1 MFVSFQVAGD
11 PSRKDETMS
20 REYRSDAVGD
30 VVSVSQEYRRFEDED
45 DGWGGFGGGG
55 SSSGDSDGFSDRTS
69 SIRRM
74 LEEEDEDEDEDPYG
88 SDEGEGGGGGGGSL
102 PFYDRSPGEV
112 YTIQEEE
119 EEDSVQV
126 VSSSSSAWDGEL
138 LNPDTASSLIRWRGT
153 THQQPKRNTSQPPP
167 TTIPGMPG
175 CFSELCCLGAVPP
188 LLCAS
193 ICFFSLSYYLSIS
206 LSLFLLP
213 PICCQLYLSL
223 PKPANENVCLPSF
236 LLHYFNKE
244 WTNKKNQPVW
254 FRVKSF
260 MHSYKYI
267 FKHFIIL
274 F

>member
-1 MFVSFQVAGD
+1 MLFFFQVAGD

-30 VVSVSQEYRRFEDED
+30 VVSVSQEYRRFVDED

-88 SDEGEGGGGGGGSL
+88 SDEGEGGGGGGSL

-153 THQQPKRNTSQPPP
+153 THQQSKRNTSQPPP
-167 TTIPGMPG
+167 TNQPP
-175 CFSELCCLGAVPP
+175 SPECLDVFLNSVVLGLY
-188 LLCAS
+188 LLFCVHPS
-193 ICFFSLSYYLSIS
+193 VFSLLLSLYLSVSIS
-206 LSLFLLP
+206 LSSFTHLLP
-213 PICCQLYLSL
+213 IIS
-223 PKPANENVCLPSF
+223 V
-236 LLHYFNKE
+236 
-244 WTNKKNQPVW
+244 T
-254 FRVKSF
+254 
-260 MHSYKYI
+260 
-267 FKHFIIL
+267 FKAGE
-274 F
+274 

>member
-1 MFVSFQVAGD
+1 MFVSLQVAGD

-88 SDEGEGGGGGGGSL
+88 SDEGEGGGGGGGGL

-153 THQQPKRNTSQPPP
+153 NNQKKKHVTTTNHQP
-167 TTIPGMPG
+167 TTNHPRNAWM
-175 CFSELCCLGAVPP
+175 
-188 LLCAS
+188 
-193 ICFFSLSYYLSIS
+193 FF
-206 LSLFLLP
+206 
-213 PICCQLYLSL
+213 
-223 PKPANENVCLPSF
+223 
-236 LLHYFNKE
+236 
-244 WTNKKNQPVW
+244 
-254 FRVKSF
+254 
-260 MHSYKYI
+260 
-267 FKHFIIL
+267 
-274 F
+274 

>member
-1 MFVSFQVAGD
+1 
-11 PSRKDETMS
+11 MS

-45 DGWGGFGGGG
+45 DGWGGFGGG

-88 SDEGEGGGGGGGSL
+88 SDEGEGGGGGSL

-126 VSSSSSAWDGEL
+126 VSSSSTAWDGEL

-153 THQQPKRNTSQPPP
+153 P
-167 TTIPGMPG
+167 TT
-175 CFSELCCLGAVPP
+175 
-188 LLCAS
+188 
-193 ICFFSLSYYLSIS
+193 
-206 LSLFLLP
+206 
-213 PICCQLYLSL
+213 
-223 PKPANENVCLPSF
+223 
-236 LLHYFNKE
+236 NKE
-244 WTNKKNQPVW
+244 HVTTTSNHHHPRNAWM
-254 FRVKSF
+254 FF
-260 MHSYKYI
+260 
-267 FKHFIIL
+267 
-274 F
+274 